1 MVDASR
7 PDALTLASLS
17 LSSAAEREKF
27 LLAMLEALVEQV
39 AVVDQN
45 GTIVYVNPAW
55 IRFGEDNGIPTQTIW
70 PGVNYLEICR
80 AAKGDRI
87 AQRVAQSVERVLLGQ
102 SGNSATVEY
111 PCHSPTAQRWF
122 LMRVTRM
129 TTHLGRFAV
138 VVHENITRRKLAELR
153 AAALAV
159 QDPLTGL
166 ANRRAF
172 NHAFSRAWLRCRR
185 AGLPVSLLSLDLD
198 HFKQLNDT
206 YGHPAGD
213 ACLKWV
219 ARTIRRYARRS
230 EDIAARVGGE
240 EFALLLPETSL
251 EVARQ
256 IAEQLRRAIA
266 RHDEKRGVPV
276 ASITASIGVVGA
288 IPTREMKPDMLIAAA
303 DVALYAAKR
312 NGRNQVMLGE
322 S

>member
-7 PDALTLASLS
+7 PDLVTLASLS
-17 LSSAAEREKF
+17 LSSAAEREEF

-45 GTIVYVNPAW
+45 GTIVYINAAW
-55 IRFGEDNGIPTQTIW
+55 KRFGEENGVPERTIW
-70 PGVNYLEICR
+70 QGVNYLDICR

-87 AQRVAQSVERVLLGQ
+87 AQRVAQSIERILQGQ
-102 SGNSATVEY
+102 SGSSATVEY
-111 PCHSPTAQRWF
+111 PCHSPTTQRWF

-129 TTHLGRFAV
+129 TTRSGRFAV

-172 NHAFSRAWLRCRR
+172 NQAFSRAWQRCRR
-185 AGLPVSLLSLDLD
+185 AGLPVCLLSIDLD

-219 ARTIRRYARRS
+219 AKMIRRHARRS
-230 EDIAARVGGE
+230 EDFGARVGGE

-251 EVARQ
+251 EVAQQ
-256 IAEQLRRAIA
+256 IAEQLRQAIA
-266 RHDEKRGVPV
+266 RQNGKQGSSEV
-276 ASITASIGVVGA
+276 SITASIGVVGA

-312 NGRNQVMLGE
+312 NGRNRVMLGE